1 MRIREYVKSND
12 HRLSGRGKKYICAGI
27 KDKTGLP
34 LYHLDMI
41 WHKPDRTNISKEEFD
56 AKLAEIV
63 RRDRW
68 IIDGN
73 YQRTLELRLK
83 ECDTVFLMDYP
94 LDICLSGAE
103 SRIGEK
109 REDLPW
115 LETEFD
121 EEFKRWIID
130 FPQNELPDIYK
141 LINKYKDEKN
151 IVIFK
156 SRKEAGD
163 YLRKIAGC
171 L

>member
-1 MRIREYVKSND
+1 MMENMLKVMIIGCPGAGKSTFARE
-12 HRLSGRGKKYICAGI
+12 L

-56 AKLAEIV
+56 GKLAEIV

-73 YQRTLELRLK
+73 YQRTLEMRLK

-94 LDICLSGAE
+94 LDVCLSGAE
-103 SRIGEK
+103 SRVGEK

-121 EEFKRWIID
+121 EEFKQWIIT

-163 YLRKIAGC
+163 YLQKIAGC

>member
-1 MRIREYVKSND
+1 MLKVMIIGCPGAGKSTFARE
-12 HRLSGRGKKYICAGI
+12 L

-121 EEFKRWIID
+121 EEFNRWIID

>member
-1 MRIREYVKSND
+1 MLKVMIIGCPGAGKSTFARE
-12 HRLSGRGKKYICAGI
+12 L

-41 WHKPDRTNISKEEFD
+41 WHKPDRTNISKKEFD

-94 LDICLSGAE
+94 LDICLLGGRVSYWG
-103 SRIGEK
+103 K
-109 REDLPW
+109 
-115 LETEFD
+115 
-121 EEFKRWIID
+121 
-130 FPQNELPDIYK
+130 
-141 LINKYKDEKN
+141 
-151 IVIFK
+151 
-156 SRKEAGD
+156 AGGP
-163 YLRKIAGC
+163 AVA
-171 L
+171 

>member
-1 MRIREYVKSND
+1 
-12 HRLSGRGKKYICAGI
+12 
-27 KDKTGLP
+27 
-34 LYHLDMI
+34 
-41 WHKPDRTNISKEEFD
+41 
-56 AKLAEIV
+56 
-63 RRDRW
+63 
-68 IIDGN
+68 
-73 YQRTLELRLK
+73 
-83 ECDTVFLMDYP
+83 MDYP

-141 LINKYKDEKN
+141 LINKYKGEKN